1 LYSSVLAL
9 FLNPA
14 KNRLYF
20 STTHPKESNTMT
32 RIVKIGLVV
41 AVVLWGLLGA
51 LGNVLHWDETVGSV
65 AAVTSMVT
73 FEGGAESWQAT
84 SNPLVIW
91 LGALFIM
98 LSKLSAGILCAVG
111 AGRMWRSRKGDAAD
125 FSAAKRIALA
135 GCGIA
140 VIMLFGG
147 FIVIAESWFELWR
160 SETLGAAV
168 LPAAV
173 RYASMIALIA
183 IFVAMPD
190 D

>member
-1 LYSSVLAL
+1 
-9 FLNPA
+9 
-14 KNRLYF
+14 
-20 STTHPKESNTMT
+20 MI
-32 RIVKIGLVV
+32 RIVKIGLIIT
-41 AVVLWGLLGA
+41 VVLWGFFGA
-51 LGNVLHWDETVGSV
+51 LGNVLHWDETLGSV

-84 SNPLVIW
+84 SNPLVLW

-98 LSKLSAGILCAVG
+98 LSKLSAGALCMVG
-111 AGRMWRSRKGDAAD
+111 TVRMWQSRNGSMAD

-147 FIVIAESWFELWR
+147 FIVIAESWYELWR
-160 SETLGAAV
+160 SEAMGAV
-168 LPAAV
+168 LSAAV
-173 RYASMIALIA
+173 RYGSMIALIA
-183 IFVAMPD
+183 IFVAASD